1 MNKEMYRSN
10 FTKLTQKKGIS
21 LIVLIVTII
30 VIIILA
36 AVAILNISKNNP
48 VNSAKEARFKEDV
61 RSFQDDLSLSISK
74 DYTAK
79 AGQRNGKFSA
89 TTFDEM
95 KNYIPSF
102 TKEYEG
108 KLVIKDDELKYSED
122 LNENEKTWLNDLGIK
137 ENARTAAEKVAK
149 DTSYYGES
157 ITNYTANG
165 VSDWKIFYSD
175 GNNVYL
181 IASDYVDVDKL
192 PSTTNNSN
200 PKNINIGCPK
210 AATFTN
216 VINDYNGSDDI
227 TDEKIKKLNNDYF
240 SKGYK
245 STESNM
251 KAVAYMLDI
260 NVWSSFKT
268 DKAEYAI
275 GGPTIEM
282 LMASYSKK
290 YNVKYIARAKNYMG
304 YEISNDNGLS
314 WVEQYTGMLKMNDY
328 GYVLPVSKGA
338 IGAWIASP
346 SARDG
351 ESVMYMGYA
360 GDVGGAKY
368 NNDRIAFRPIV
379 CLKSNVLLE
388 KDEDGYSIN

>member
-36 AVAILNISKNNP
+36 AVVILNISKNNP
-48 VNSAKEARFKEDV
+48 VESAKEARFKEDV

-79 AGQRNGKFSA
+79 AGQRNDKFSA
-89 TTFDEM
+89 TTFDKM

-149 DTSYYGES
+149 DISYYGES

-192 PSTTNNSN
+192 PSTSKGKKPENTNSSY
-200 PKNINIGCPK
+200 PK

-240 SKGYK
+240 SKEYK
-245 STESNM
+245 IAESNM
-251 KAVAYMLDI
+251 KAVAYMLDT

-290 YNVKYIARAKNYMG
+290 YNVKYMSRAKNKVG
-304 YEISNDNGLS
+304 YEISADGGENWATYYDMMLS
-314 WVEQYTGMLKMNDY
+314 KSDSL
-328 GYVLPVSKGA
+328 YVISSMKNA
-338 IGAWIASP
+338 WAMWIASP
-346 SARDG
+346 SAYNIY
-351 ESVMYMGYA
+351 SVMYVSYSGSVHNSGYSNIH
-360 GDVGGAKY
+360 G
-368 NNDRIAFRPIV
+368 AFRPIV